1 MANLIVSAVSTFD
14 NKGLKKGK
22 KEIST
27 FEKQVKSFAKIFATA
42 FSVKALTN
50 YSKKAV
56 QAFMADE
63 KAAKSLEQ
71 QLKNTGFQFSS
82 PSVELYI
89 ANLQKTTG
97 VLDDELRP
105 AFQQLLTITGSIT
118 LSQDALNTAMN
129 VSAATGRSL
138 SQVTTALSRAY
149 AGNTTGLSRL
159 GAGLDKALL
168 KTGDMDKIMAEL
180 NKKFAG
186 QSAARLGTYAG
197 KMSLLAA
204 AAADAEEIIG
214 KGILDSL
221 TLLSDDNTIDSLTT
235 GMEDFATAISEVV
248 VGLGQVGSKLKDL
261 TNVPGV
267 GNIFDVRNIPVIGAY
282 IGGLRQ
288 IGRGAMPQQDRGGQE
303 RTAGRIN
310 AQQRKLEAQAIKNTV
325 TLRKAEIDQ
334 LKKKT
339 AVDQLKDK
347 FDLERIGITA
357 ALNAATDEEV
367 KLRLRSQLAILDNNE
382 ALAKKLLAE
391 MEAAEGLKKFTDEL
405 ASSTDKFSTMVSK
418 LVNEF
423 MAMGLSLQEASAL
436 AHMSARYQAQAD
448 AFAAGGSVGGSVG
461 GMGIPSSRAPLN
473 KIPSGAINPQQQF
486 TSSAILADLLVPATV
501 KQSEAIMASMSARYQ
516 AQADAYFAK
525 QQEIKLT
532 IDTSSTNDR
541 FSQLIAESI
550 QSATKTGLSTSPI
563 GAIP

>member
-27 FEKQVKSFAKIFATA
+27 FEKQVKSFAKVFATA
-42 FSVKALTN
+42 FSVRALTN

-71 QLKNTGFQFSS
+71 QLKNTGYQFSS
-82 PSVELYI
+82 PAVELYI
-89 ANLQKTTG
+89 SNLQKTTG

-105 AFQQLLTITGSIT
+105 AFQQLLTVTGSIT
-118 LSQDALNTAMN
+118 MSQDALNTAMN

-168 KTGDMDKIMAEL
+168 KSGDMDKIMAKL
-180 NKKFAG
+180 NEKFAG

-197 KMSLLAA
+197 KMDLLAA
-204 AAADAEEIIG
+204 AAANSQEIIG
-214 KGILDSL
+214 KGLLDAL
-221 TLLSDDNTIDSLTT
+221 TALGDDNSIENITT
-235 GMEDFATAISEVV
+235 GMENFATAISEVV

-334 LKKKT
+334 LKKKS

-347 FDLERIGITA
+347 FDLERIGLTA
-357 ALNAATDEEV
+357 ALNQATDEET

-391 MEAAEGLKKFTDEL
+391 MDAAQGLKRFTDEL
-405 ASSTDKFSTMVSK
+405 IASTDKFSTMVNR
-418 LVNEF
+418 LVSEF
-423 MAMGLSLQEASAL
+423 MTMGLGLQEASAL
-436 AHMSARYQAQAD
+436 AHMSARYEAAYQA
-448 AFAAGGSVGGSVG
+448 FSGGS
-461 GMGIPSSRAPLN
+461 SRQV
-473 KIPSGAINPQQQF
+473 SGLPESYFQNLGTKLEGNANY
-486 TSSAILADLLVPATV
+486 AG
-501 KQSEAIMASMSARYQ
+501 MSASEITMERLRESGNRMPSVNVTV
-516 AQADAYFAK
+516 DASQSGDK
-525 QQEIKLT
+525 
-532 IDTSSTNDR
+532 
-541 FSQLIAESI
+541 FSQLIAEMI
-550 QSATKTGLSTSPI
+550 QVAGRSGYNTSAAGQLP
-563 GAIP
+563 